1 MSSQASAKSYVATF
15 FALLVL
21 TVITVALSLVHMGRA
36 GNIGIGLVVAV
47 VKATAVVLFFMHLK
61 YEPRWWLWMVLFPAV
76 LVMIIIFSNF
86 ADTAYGDFTHKA
98 LIDNNAGHGGRAAGH

>member
-1 MSSQASAKSYVATF
+1 MSSQASGRTYVNTF
-15 FALLVL
+15 LALLVL
-21 TVITVALSLVHMGRA
+21 TVVTVGLSLVHMGRA
-36 GNIGIGLVVAV
+36 GNIGVGLLVAI

-61 YEPRWWLWMVLFPAV
+61 HEPRWWLWMVLFPAV

-98 LIDNNAGHGGRAAGH
+98 LIDNHAGGAGKAAGH